1 MFRNYNVK
9 SWRRLRLLTINNTG
23 FSDILKN
30 DGILQSHDR
39 LFKKLPIRQDTMK
52 ELNKYNSNYT

>member
-23 FSDILKN
+23 FSDIPKN

-39 LFKKLPIRQDTMK
+39 LFKKLPILQYTMK
-52 ELNKYNSNYT
+52 ELNKYNTN